1 MLEEISTKFDK
12 YQFGALKGRSAT
24 HELVYILH
32 ACHQAADNHQSIRAA
47 FIDFAKA
54 FDHVDHSVALN
65 KMTQIGVQPF
75 ITRWMDAL
83 FLN

>member
-1 MLEEISTKFDK
+1 MLEEISAKFDE
-12 YQFGALKGRSAT
+12 YQFGTLKGRSTT

-32 ACHQAADNHQSIRAA
+32 ACHQAADNHQSMRAA

-54 FDHVDHSVALN
+54 FYHVDHSIVLN
-65 KMTQIGVQPF
+65 TMTQINVQPF